1 MSVYSIKELGLI
13 SGIKP
18 HTIRIWEKR
27 YNILK
32 PLRSDTNIRYYD
44 DDQLKKLLNVCA
56 LINSGMKIS
65 AIGALSQKHILVEM
79 DKIIAAAF
87 KKKDQ
92 FDTII
97 NQLLI
102 AISTFDEAHFEKIFF
117 NATQKFGLTKT
128 YLNIIYPTL
137 VRIGLMWTKS
147 DIMPAQEHFFSNLF
161 KQKLYAAIDVLPI
174 PKSSNQT
181 WVLFLNPQ
189 EEHEIGLLFA
199 NYILRKQGKK
209 VVYLGPKV
217 PYDNLRLVIQ
227 QFKTT
232 HVYTF
237 FTKKN
242 EEEIIN
248 SMLDDLNATFKK
260 IVICF
265 SGNKNTIEKI
275 PLTKNRMCVKDIHD
289 LLEIVNH

>member
-44 DDQLKKLLNVCA
+44 DNQLKKLLNVCA

-65 AIGALSQKHILVEM
+65 AIGALSQKNILVEM

-87 KKKDQ
+87 KKKNQ

-97 NQLLI
+97 PQLII

-242 EEEIIN
+242 EEKIIN

-265 SGNKNTIEKI
+265 SGKKDTIEKI

>member
-65 AIGALSQKHILVEM
+65 AIGALSPKHILVEM

-87 KKKDQ
+87 KTKDQ

-102 AISTFDEAHFEKIFF
+102 AISTFDEVHFEKIFF
-117 NATQKFGLTKT
+117 NATQKFGLTRT

-242 EEEIIN
+242 EAEIIN
-248 SMLDDLNATFKK
+248 SMLDDLNTTFKK

-265 SGNKNTIEKI
+265 SGNKDTIEKI

>member
-1 MSVYSIKELGLI
+1 MSIYSIKELGLI

-44 DDQLKKLLNVCA
+44 DNQLKKLLNVCA

-87 KKKDQ
+87 KNKDQ

-102 AISTFDEAHFEKIFF
+102 AIYTFDEVHFEKIFF

-209 VVYLGPKV
+209 VIYLGPKV

>member
-1 MSVYSIKELGLI
+1 
-13 SGIKP
+13 
-18 HTIRIWEKR
+18 
-27 YNILK
+27 
-32 PLRSDTNIRYYD
+32 
-44 DDQLKKLLNVCA
+44 
-56 LINSGMKIS
+56 MKIS

-87 KKKDQ
+87 KKKNQ

-97 NQLLI
+97 NQLII

-248 SMLDDLNATFKK
+248 SMLDDLNATLKK

>member
-44 DDQLKKLLNVCA
+44 DNQLKKLLNVCA

-87 KKKDQ
+87 KNKDQ

-102 AISTFDEAHFEKIFF
+102 AIYTFDEVHFEKIFF

-199 NYILRKQGKK
+199 NYMLRKQGKK